1 MFFYDKAE
9 FQEAPASEVRNLMF
23 TKSLALEKYMS
34 MFLAE
39 ILDVEDHLMTKS
51 FGNTSSALTFNHKLN
66 LFADLGY
73 IEKNDKTRL
82 HVFAEIRNLFAH
94 NFECVTFSDAFTA
107 QIRNTLK
114 KYYPILPK
122 EDPSEKDYQK
132 VFDLLFEDIKT
143 IFKSLREKIYN
154 NKINDFI
161 EQWHRYALNEIIEN
175 IKKHPAD
182 FNIEMLDIITKKI
195 FKLSSEKYGF
205 DVETFREDIAL
216 DIGRRLIEPRDNQE

>member
-1 MFFYDKAE
+1 M
-9 FQEAPASEVRNLMF
+9 
-23 TKSLALEKYMS
+23 
-34 MFLAE
+34 
-39 ILDVEDHLMTKS
+39 
-51 FGNTSSALTFNHKLN
+51 
-66 LFADLGY
+66 
-73 IEKNDKTRL
+73 
-82 HVFAEIRNLFAH
+82 
-94 NFECVTFSDAFTA
+94 TFSDVFTA
-107 QIRNTLK
+107 QVRNTLR

-161 EQWHRYALNEIIEN
+161 EQWHRYASNEIIEN
-175 IKKHPAD
+175 INKHPAD

-195 FKLSSEKYGF
+195 FKLSAEKYGF

-216 DIGRRLIEPRDNQE
+216 DIGRRLIEPKDNQE